1 MGKGQMNKI
10 LNFRIS
16 TLCFALL
23 IVVLL
28 VFDNVKGLSNWTY
41 LISAVGYFV
50 VVGIGSS
57 NIASQFHLH
66 AICKGES
73 SEKKISITFDDGPVS
88 EYTPQVLDLLKKYH
102 ANATFF
108 LIGRKIQG
116 SEDII
121 RRIDSEG
128 HIVGNH
134 TFSHA
139 YMFDFYPA
147 VTVTKELERTNLI
160 IKNIINKNPQ
170 FFRPPYGVTNRAIT
184 KAVKRL
190 KLDVI
195 GWNQRS
201 LDTIV
206 DDEEKI
212 LKRITS
218 NLKGGDIVLFHDIHP
233 RIITLLEKFLIHC
246 RDNGF
251 IIANLEELINKKAY
265 A

>member
-1 MGKGQMNKI
+1 MNKI
-10 LNFRIS
+10 FNFKIS
-16 TLCFALL
+16 TICFALL
-23 IVVLL
+23 IVILL
-28 VFDNVKGLSNWTY
+28 IVDNTKGISNWFY
-41 LISAVGYFV
+41 LIPVVVYFA

-66 AICKGES
+66 AICRGES
-73 SEKKISITFDDGPVS
+73 TQKKIAITFDDGPVS
-88 EYTPQVLDLLKKYH
+88 ACTPAVLDILNKYG
-102 ANATFF
+102 AKATFF
-108 LIGRKIQG
+108 CIGKRVPG
-116 SEDII
+116 NEDII
-121 RRIDSEG
+121 KRIDSEG
-128 HIVGNH
+128 HIIGNH

-147 VTVTKELERTNLI
+147 DPVTQELEKTNQL
-160 IKNIINKNPQ
+160 IKNIINKKPQ

-201 LDTIV
+201 LDTILE
-206 DDEEKI
+206 DEDRI
-212 LKRITS
+212 MKRITTD
-218 NLKGGDIVLFHDIHP
+218 LKGGDIILFHDIHP

-265 A
+265 V